1 MRRILLIVAMLL
13 FVAPAMAVV
22 TVTATQQAA
31 SVGCDQVVISYICDA
46 NEEVRAFALDI
57 NVSSGLIIEDITGFQ
72 TGTGAHYGIFPGKFR
87 DFIDPADPNWSDPN
101 YNPVAPDA
109 DPDSGNGLG
118 STYIAIEMGALYAA
132 GGGPGTSGNLC
143 TLIVKASTL
152 PASGTLTM
160 YTNDLRGGVVDADA
174 KAIVPPALVL
184 TGTAIVFPD
193 CYPCYTGYT
202 VGYGNWYSVGK
213 PSCWC
218 GSNTSP
224 AWPYQCD
231 GDADN
236 TTGGGF
242 SKYRVYTADATLL
255 SNNWK
260 AKNTT
265 PGWNPCADFDHLPGG
280 GFSKYRVYTGDAT
293 VLSNNWL
300 KKDTDLAA
308 DCPRVD

>member
-202 VGYGNWYSVGK
+202 VGYGEWYSVGK

-236 TTGGGF
+236 TTQTFSKFRIYTYDLNLVLDNWKRKNTDPALDACADVDHLSQTF
-242 SKYRVYTADATLL
+242 SKYRVYTYDLNKVL
-255 SNNWK
+255 DNWK
-260 AKNTT
+260 
-265 PGWNPCADFDHLPGG
+265 L
-280 GFSKYRVYTGDAT
+280 
-293 VLSNNWL
+293 
-300 KKDTDLAA
+300 KDTDFLA
-308 DCPRVD
+308 DCPKAD